1 MSISINGYSS
11 TASVL
16 PAVSAVSTPKDA
28 SAALSKENSGVQAED
43 TIQISKQGREKAN
56 GLTSE
61 EVKELMDEQEAQ
73 IEKFKLMLQRM
84 LGKQVQTEKL
94 AQNNQ
99 SDVQS
104 AAAASI
110 ADGGEY
116 SVDAVATR
124 IMSMASALAGGDASK
139 IETLRQAVIEGFRKV
154 AGMFGANKNDDN
166 WISSLPQVSQ
176 DTYSEIMSRFD
187 SWAASADRSAVEE

>member
-1 MSISINGYSS
+1 MSISINAYSS
-11 TASVL
+11 KASVL
-16 PAVSAVSTPKDA
+16 PVVSTASAKDA

-43 TIQISKQGREKAN
+43 TIQISKHGREKASSLSN
-56 GLTSE
+56 E
-61 EVKELMDEQEAQ
+61 EVKQLVDEQEAQ

-84 LGKQVQTEKL
+84 LGKQVQSEKL
-94 AQNNQ
+94 AQSSQ

-139 IETLRQAVIEGFRKV
+139 IETLRQAVIEGFRQV
-154 AGMFGANKNDDN
+154 AGMFGGDTNSDN
-166 WISSLPQVSQ
+166 WLSSLPQVSQ

-187 SWAASADRSAVEE
+187 SWSSSANQSAVEE

>member
-1 MSISINGYSS
+1 MSIGINGYAS

-16 PAVSAVSTPKDA
+16 STINTTAAKDA
-28 SAALSKENSGVQAED
+28 SAALSEENTNVSAED
-43 TIQISKQGREKAN
+43 TIQISEEGREKAK

-61 EVKELMDEQEAQ
+61 EVKQLMDEQEAQ

-84 LGKQVQTEKL
+84 IGKQVQTEKL
-94 AQNNQ
+94 ALESQ

-110 ADGGEY
+110 AEGGEY

-124 IMSMASALAGGDASK
+124 ILSMASALAGGDASK
-139 IETLRQAVIEGFRKV
+139 IETLREAVIEGFRQV
-154 AGMFGANKNDDN
+154 AGMFGADTDSDN

-187 SWAASADRSAVEE
+187 SWASAAGQDPTEE

>member
-1 MSISINGYSS
+1 MSISINGNSR

-16 PAVSAVSTPKDA
+16 PVVSTASPKDA

-43 TIQISKQGREKAN
+43 TIQISTEGRDKAK
-56 GLTSE
+56 GLTNE
-61 EVKELMDEQEAQ
+61 EVNQLMDEQEAQ

-84 LGKQVQTEKL
+84 LGKQVQSEKL
-94 AQNNQ
+94 AQSSQ

-124 IMSMASALAGGDASK
+124 IMSMASALAGGDVGK
-139 IETLRQAVIEGFRKV
+139 IETLRQAVIEGFRQV
-154 AGMFGANKNDDN
+154 AGMFGANTEGDN
-166 WISSLPQVSQ
+166 WLSSLPQVSQ

-187 SWAASADRSAVEE
+187 SWASSANQSAVEE